1 MNWERNKIWKITHFH
16 HFHSK
21 DNIIHVTIWIHTS
34 NFELTLHIIDLSL
47 TLITAAVKK
56 GSPVQVSMIKTS
68 GIVLSFI
75 LQTQNN
81 EDLPSICSL
90 FGAVVISGTALM
102 ATLENRINENL
113 KTCSK
118 CCRSSQT
125 EVPQAI
131 V

>member
-1 MNWERNKIWKITHFH
+1 M
-16 HFHSK
+16 
-21 DNIIHVTIWIHTS
+21 TIWIHNS